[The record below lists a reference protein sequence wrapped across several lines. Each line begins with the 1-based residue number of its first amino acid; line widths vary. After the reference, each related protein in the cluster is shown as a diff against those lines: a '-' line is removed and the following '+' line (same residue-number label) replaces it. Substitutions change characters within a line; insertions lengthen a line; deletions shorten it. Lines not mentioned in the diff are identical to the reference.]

1 MLRYSSSRLFAS
13 LVLALATLSVVPH
26 VNAACGCPSDGNS
39 APKAATG
46 LGQEFPSAVDLAAD
60 SAWQVYEFERDG
72 VRYTQVNDQYGNVR
86 VATGRIGGTFWVM
99 PIGTDVERVSVP
111 GDTIPT
117 GQKKSLYRSNDVEV
131 ILYQD
136 GTQQKWLIR
145 SPAVTE

>member
-86 VATGRIGGTFWVM
+86 VATGRIGGTFWLMPSGTDKRTTSV
-99 PIGTDVERVSVP
+99 PIGLTHKVP
-111 GDTIPT
+111 PRT
-117 GQKKSLYRSNDVEV
+117 
-131 ILYQD
+131 QD
-136 GTQQKWLIR
+136 ATRPL
-145 SPAVTE
+145 PC